1 MRRIQVL
8 SDSVKNKIAAGEV
21 VEGPFSVVKEL
32 VENAIDAGAGEI
44 TVEVAESGFRK
55 ILVRDNGSGIL
66 REDLPL
72 SVREHATSKIRS
84 IEDIERIASCG
95 FRGEALSSIAAISRL
110 TLLSRSPEEETGGRL
125 VCDNGRVD
133 IGEYA
138 GPHGTTVIVE
148 NIFFN
153 VPARKKFMKSRT
165 GEQRAVRQAFLATA
179 LARPEISFTLVSDE
193 EKKISLPA
201 TGDIAERVAQIYGR
215 AAAEGLYRESISD
228 MKAGLEGFLSS
239 PGFFKAS
246 RAMQALYVNR
256 RPVEYRS
263 LGFLLSKAYEGV
275 VPRGQHPAAIL
286 FLAIDPSLVDVNIH
300 PAKRE
305 VKFFDGRYIDG
316 LILGLAK
323 KALGGRAHPIDTGL
337 FREAVLQRREGPLT
351 SGDASAG
358 GDISAPAAEQAGT
371 EPASM
376 EFREHPR
383 QPVQASLQFE
393 NGNEKTFI
401 REVRE
406 VYEHAFRAPEEESA
420 AAHEDREARYLG
432 VIFDTYLLV
441 DHGGELGVIDFH
453 AAHER
458 ILFDELTAKEW
469 SPDTQEL
476 MFPAVKEF
484 SIDACRLIEE
494 KMDLFAG
501 LGFDIEPISECAFA
515 VRGVPAVAAK
525 FDMELFFDEIV
536 DRLQEETQARD
547 LRKVVIE
554 RIACHAAW
562 RAGDAVPEPQAR
574 RLIDEVFSGRH
585 ELRCPHGRPF
595 VFSLKKRDF
604 ERLFGRS

>member
-32 VENAIDAGAGEI
+32 VENAIDAGADEI
-44 TVEVAESGFRK
+44 TVEVAESGFRR
-55 ILVRDNGSGIL
+55 ILVRDNGSGML
-66 REDLPL
+66 REDIPL

-179 LARPEISFTLVSDE
+179 LARPEISFTFVSDE

-215 AAAEGLYRESISD
+215 AAADGLYRESISD

-263 LGFLLSKAYEGV
+263 LGFLLSKAYEGLA
-275 VPRGQHPAAIL
+275 PRGQHPAAIL
-286 FLAIDPSLVDVNIH
+286 FLTIDPSLVDVNIH

-337 FREAVLQRREGPLT
+337 FREAVLRRGEDLHG
-351 SGDASAG
+351 SGDASDG
-358 GDISAPAAEQAGT
+358 GDISNLNNQKSGN

-376 EFREHPR
+376 EFREHLR
-383 QPVQASLQFE
+383 QSGQPSLPLE
-393 NGNEKTFI
+393 TGGDKSFI

-406 VYEHAFRAPEEESA
+406 VYENALRAPIEAPAAYEE
-420 AAHEDREARYLG
+420 HETRYLG

-458 ILFDELTAKEW
+458 VLFDELTAKEW
-469 SPDTQEL
+469 NPDTQEL

-484 SIDACRLIEE
+484 SVDACRLIEE
-494 KMDLFAG
+494 KMELFAG
-501 LGFDIEPISECAFA
+501 LGFDIEPISESAFA

-536 DRLQEETQARD
+536 DRLQEETQAPD

-562 RAGDAVPEPQAR
+562 RAGDAIPESQAR
-574 RLIDEVFSGRH
+574 LLIDEVFSGRH